1 MQKKTKK
8 SNTIRLLLRLCHNR
22 MFTFTL
28 TNASKTESQQIQ
40 SQCFILS
47 KYSDLY
53 YILPASSYSTV
64 CRQAKHDE
72 TAVRPRQEVRGRAKA
87 KTQLMRPSR
96 DRGRKAEAR
105 PSRGR
110 AEARQ
115 AGKLP
120 RGGLEARQLP
130 RGLHHCKE
138 LHCMSAGQL
147 VQAVSRRPETQT
159 THVTLT
165 FDLDIQF

>member
-1 MQKKTKK
+1 MQKK
-8 SNTIRLLLRLCHNR
+8 SNTIRLLLRLCQNR

-28 TNASKTESQQIQ
+28 TNASKTERQQIQ
-40 SQCFILS
+40 SQCFTLS

-53 YILPASSYSTV
+53 YILSASSYSTV
-64 CRQAKHDE
+64 CRQAEHDE

-110 AEARQ
+110 
-115 AGKLP
+115 
-120 RGGLEARQLP
+120 QLP
-130 RGLHHCKE
+130 RQSRGETGGKAASRQVSCLE
-138 LHCMSAGQL
+138 DYITGCM
-147 VQAVSRRPETQT
+147 
-159 THVTLT
+159 
-165 FDLDIQF
+165 